1 MTRSRTVV
9 VTGGASGIGSA
20 VVRRFAAHGDEVLVL
35 DRKPGDTAAR
45 YIETDLND
53 CSSIDAA
60 VEELRQPVDVLCNVA
75 GVSGAAPVPLVLG
88 VNFFGL
94 RHLTERLVPR
104 MNAGGAVVS
113 VASTAG
119 WYWRDHL
126 DEVRRLVRAPDFET
140 GVKTGAEVLANGKD
154 AYTRSKEALVVWTSY
169 AAQRYRGHVRLNTVS
184 PGPVETPLLPE
195 FYDSMGHE
203 ELDPLTELAGGR
215 NARPEEI
222 ASVVDFLAGPESGWI
237 NGTDVVVD
245 AGAEMAFELGQSS
258 PVGPVRHGGG

>member
-1 MTRSRTVV
+1 MTRSRSVV
-9 VTGGASGIGSA
+9 VTGGASGIGDA
-20 VVRRFAAHGDEVLVL
+20 VVRRFAEHGDEVVVL
-35 DRKPGDTAAR
+35 DRKPGNAAAR
-45 YIETDLND
+45 YIEADLND

-60 VEELRQPVDVLCNVA
+60 VASLGQPVDVLCNVA
-75 GVSGAAPVPLVLG
+75 GVSGASPVQLILG

-94 RHLTERLVPR
+94 RHLTDQLVPR
-104 MNAGGAVVS
+104 MSAGGAVVS

-126 DEVRRLVRAPDFET
+126 DEVTRLVHAPDFAA
-140 GVKTGAEVLANGKD
+140 GVQIGTESLANGKD
-154 AYTRSKEALVVWTSY
+154 AYTRSKEALIVWTSY

-215 NARPEEI
+215 NGRPEEI
-222 ASVVDFLAGPESGWI
+222 ASVVGFLASREASWI
-237 NGTDVVVD
+237 NGTDIVVD
-245 AGAEMAFELGQSS
+245 AGAEMAFELGQAV
-258 PVGPVRHGGG
+258 PA

>member
-9 VTGGASGIGSA
+9 VTGGASGIGDA
-20 VVRRFAAHGDEVLVL
+20 VVRRFIEQGDEVVVL
-35 DRKPGDTAAR
+35 DRRRGDASAR
-45 YIETDLND
+45 YIGTDLND

-60 VEELRQPVDVLCNVA
+60 VEALGRPVDVLCNVA
-75 GVSGAAPVPLVLG
+75 GVSGSSPVPLVLG

-94 RHLTERLVPR
+94 RHLTDRLVPR

-126 DEVRRLVRAPDFET
+126 EEVERLVRAPDFAA
-140 GVKTGAEVLANGKD
+140 GVAAGADVLANGKD
-154 AYTRSKEALVVWTSY
+154 AYTRSKEALIVWTSY

-195 FYDSMGHE
+195 FYDSMGHA
-203 ELDPLTELAGGR
+203 ELDPLTALAGGR
-215 NARPEEI
+215 NGRPEEI
-222 ASVVDFLAGPESGWI
+222 AAVVAFLAGPEAGWI

-245 AGAEMAFELGQSS
+245 AGAEFAFELGQAANA
-258 PVGPVRHGGG
+258 